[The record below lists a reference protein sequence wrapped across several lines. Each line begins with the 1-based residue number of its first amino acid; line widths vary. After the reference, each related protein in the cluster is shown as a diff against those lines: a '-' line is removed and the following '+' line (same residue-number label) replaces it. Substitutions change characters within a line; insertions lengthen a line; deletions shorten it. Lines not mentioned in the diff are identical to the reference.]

1 MEYVNWL
8 SSTVFAAPNCTA
20 FTAYLIY
27 YAYICIASLL
37 LPSITVKGH
46 SQPKRGPQLTYSIC
60 GFRLTLLT
68 IFIVL
73 AFGGVF
79 PQLHPIKLF
88 SVSILAK
95 EFWPLWSTVNIFAF
109 VVSVLLYLKGRLGKS
124 FIGE

>member
-1 MEYVNWL
+1 MEIVNWI
-8 SSTVFAAPNCTA
+8 SSTIFAAPTQTA
-20 FTAYLIY
+20 VTAYLIY
-27 YAYICIASLL
+27 YAYICLASIL

-60 GFRLTLLT
+60 GFRLTLFT

-88 SVSILAK
+88 SVSVLAK
-95 EFWPLWSTVNIFAF
+95 
-109 VVSVLLYLKGRLGKS
+109 
-124 FIGE
+124 